1 MQIINVPSIKDT
13 VLDKIVSE
21 RLDWVEKRK
30 GTEPLGTFEGSL
42 RRNSRN
48 FREALRSEGAACAS
62 SWSARRHLPPR
73 A

>member
-30 GTEPLGTFEGSL
+30 GT
-42 RRNSRN
+42 
-48 FREALRSEGAACAS
+48 
-62 SWSARRHLPPR
+62 
-73 A
+73 